1 MKMKWL
7 LQIRRPKWTPTGH
20 SVVCSE
26 HFKDNFFLSAP
37 DERTRLSREA
47 FPTIFNLENLSGDE
61 EENEGGPDED
71 DEEEVV
77 IKMVSVLQFLNLKR
91 YFSNYTRWVN

>member
-7 LQIRRPKWTPTGH
+7 LQIKRPKWIPSSH
-20 SVVCSE
+20 SVICSE
-26 HFKDNFFLSAP
+26 HFKDHFFLSAP

-47 FPTIFNLENLSGDE
+47 FPTVFNLENLSGDE
-61 EENEGGPDED
+61 DMDEEENDNEEGQEED

-77 IKMVSVLQFLNLKR
+77 IKMVRTFFCFVK
-91 YFSNYTRWVN
+91 